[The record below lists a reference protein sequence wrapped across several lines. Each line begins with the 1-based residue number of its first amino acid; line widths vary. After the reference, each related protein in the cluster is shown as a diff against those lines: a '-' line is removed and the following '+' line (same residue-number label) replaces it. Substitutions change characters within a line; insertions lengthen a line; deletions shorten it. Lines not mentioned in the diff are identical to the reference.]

1 MGDFRMRRLIERCF
15 LGVSFGLLAALLV
28 LLLIQFTELSID
40 SWQLFATG
48 GLLGLVYI
56 GLVSIK
62 QHPSEHIL
70 TGLSFSLFA
79 WIILALSLYPMIQGK
94 GNLWHIEEASLTLP
108 YLFAYLL
115 QGALMGLFCG
125 LSQHWWLIS
134 KAKPSKLDMPPVS
147 KRVVILGGGYAGV
160 TAAQV
165 LEQEF
170 KDDPRIS
177 ITLVSKQNYMVHTP
191 MLSEVSASAVNPQN
205 ISPPLRN
212 FFKRVQVVQG
222 TVVGVDLDKQQVKLA
237 AEGRFS
243 ERGLQ
248 FDQLALTLGA
258 TPNFYGNVGLAKNSF
273 TFKSLDD
280 AVLLRN
286 QIIENFEKADFEQD
300 PKTRQPMITFA
311 VAGGGFAGV
320 ELIGAINDFARGM
333 LYRYPNIPPEDLR
346 LILIHTRDR
355 ILPELSETLGKY
367 AQRKL
372 EERGVEF
379 ILNTR
384 VTGAEEGKVHLG
396 DTFIETDTFIWT
408 AGSRPN
414 PVLESLGLSLNKRG
428 QIPVTSELQVEGKN
442 LWAAGDCAEIPD
454 LVTGKN
460 CPPTAQYAV
469 RQGKVLG
476 KNLAAT
482 FKGKPLTTF
491 EFKML
496 GSLAALGHQLAV
508 AEVFGKRFSGLFAWL
523 MWRAIYLAKLP
534 TFEKQLRVGLDW
546 FLDVFFP
553 ADIVDTSDST
563 PNQTISQKTNAKDV

>member
-1 MGDFRMRRLIERCF
+1 MMKLIKRCF
-15 LGVSFGLLAALLV
+15 LGVSFGIIAALLV
-28 LLLIQFTELSID
+28 LFLVQFTELNID
-40 SWQLFATG
+40 AWQLFVTG
-48 GLLGLVYI
+48 GLLGLTYI
-56 GLVSIK
+56 SLANAK
-62 QHPSEHIL
+62 QHPSEHML
-70 TGLSFSLFA
+70 TGLSFSIFA
-79 WIILALSLYPMIQGK
+79 WIILTLSLYPAIQGK
-94 GNLWHIEEASLTLP
+94 DTLWSIEEASLTLP

-115 QGALMGLFCG
+115 QGTLIGLFCG
-125 LSQHWWLIS
+125 LSHHWWLVS
-134 KAKPSKLDMPPVS
+134 KIKPLKEVSPIS

-170 KDDPRIS
+170 KDDPTIS

-212 FFKRVQVVQG
+212 FFKCVKVVQG
-222 TVVGVDLDKQQVKLA
+222 TVIGVDLDKQQVKLA
-237 AEGRFS
+237 TDGRS
-243 ERGLQ
+243 GERNLQ

-258 TPNFYGNVGLAKNSF
+258 TPNFYGDIGLAKHSF

-286 QIIENFEKADFEQD
+286 QVIESFERADFEQD
-300 PKTRQPMITFA
+300 PKTRQRMVTFA

-333 LYRYPNIPPEDLR
+333 LDRYPNIPSEDLR
-346 LILIHTRDR
+346 LILVHTRDR

-384 VTGAEEGKVHLG
+384 VTGAEEGKVYLG
-396 DTFIETDTFIWT
+396 DTCIETDTFIWT

-414 PVLESLGLSLNKRG
+414 PVLESLGLPLNKRG
-428 QIPVTSELQVEGKN
+428 QISVTSELQVEGKN

-476 KNLAAT
+476 KNISAT
-482 FKGKPLTTF
+482 FKNKPLTAF
-491 EFKML
+491 KFKML

-508 AEVFGKRFSGLFAWL
+508 AEVFGQRFSGLFAWL

-553 ADIVDTSDST
+553 ADIVETSDLT
-563 PNQTISQKTNAKDV
+563 PSQILSKRANAEDV